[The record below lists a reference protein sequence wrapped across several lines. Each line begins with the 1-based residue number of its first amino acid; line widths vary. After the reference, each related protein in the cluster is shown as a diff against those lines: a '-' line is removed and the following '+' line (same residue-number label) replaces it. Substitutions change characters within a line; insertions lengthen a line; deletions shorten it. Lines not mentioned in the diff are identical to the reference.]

1 MKYLITGGAGFIGS
15 HLVNRLAASDHEITV
30 LDSFE
35 TSSSLFSR
43 KTRENVRVI
52 HGSIQN
58 DNLVAS
64 LIKENEQI
72 IHLAAAVGVANI
84 IDSPLRGLNT
94 NVLGSEVVI
103 RNCATFEKPL
113 FFTSSSEI
121 YGKNTSDALDELSDR
136 VIGVPQKSR
145 WSYSDSKAIEE
156 AFAFAYQ
163 KEMNLE
169 FKAVRLF
176 NTVGPGQ
183 SGDYGMVLPRLINS
197 ALSGNDLIVYGN
209 GQQTR
214 CFMHVDDAINGI
226 LMMLKSDV
234 ATNQVYNL
242 GHPSEI
248 SIIELARKVIAFS
261 KSKSKIELVRFE
273 DVYGPAFEDMERRVP
288 NIEKA
293 RRDLDWWPKIDIDE
307 IIRQSVSYQTEVK
320 ASEN

>member
-1 MKYLITGGAGFIGS
+1 MKFLITGGAGFIGS
-15 HLVNRLAASDHEITV
+15 HLVNRLSASDHDITV

-35 TSSSLFSR
+35 TSSNLFS
-43 KTRENVRVI
+43 KNTYENVRVV

-58 DNLVAS
+58 NDLVAS

-103 RNCATFEKPL
+103 RNCATFKKPIL
-113 FFTSSSEI
+113 FTSSSEV
-121 YGKNTSDALDELSDR
+121 YGKNTSDTLDELSDR

-183 SGDYGMVLPRLINS
+183 SGDYGMVLPRLISS
-197 ALSGNDLIVYGN
+197 ALSGNDLVVYGS
-209 GQQTR
+209 GEQTR

-226 LMMLKSDV
+226 LMILESSIAV
-234 ATNQVYNL
+234 NQVYNL
-242 GHPSEI
+242 GHPREI
-248 SIIELARKVIAFS
+248 SIMDLARKVIAFS
-261 KSKSKIELVRFE
+261 KSKSNIRLVKFE
-273 DVYGPAFEDMERRVP
+273 DVYGPVFEDMERRVP

-293 RRDLDWWPKIDIDE
+293 QRDLGWQPRIDIDE
-307 IIRQSVSYQTEVK
+307 IVKQSVAYQTEVR
-320 ASEN
+320 AWEG

>member
-1 MKYLITGGAGFIGS
+1 MKFLITGGAGFIGS
-15 HLVNRLAASDHEITV
+15 HLVNRLSASDHDITV

-35 TSSSLFSR
+35 TSSNLFS
-43 KTRENVRVI
+43 KNTRENVRVVR
-52 HGSIQN
+52 GSIQN
-58 DNLVAS
+58 DSLVAS
-64 LIKENEQI
+64 LIKESEQV

-103 RNCATFEKPL
+103 RNCATFRKRIL
-113 FFTSSSEI
+113 FTSSSEV
-121 YGKNTSDALDELSDR
+121 YGKNASSPLDELSDR

-183 SGDYGMVLPRLINS
+183 SGDYGMVLPRLITS
-197 ALSGNDLIVYGN
+197 ALSGNDLLVYGS
-209 GQQTR
+209 GEQTR

-226 LMMLKSDV
+226 LMMLESDI
-234 ATNQVYNL
+234 AINQVYNL
-242 GHPSEI
+242 GHPREI
-248 SIIELARKVIAFS
+248 SIMDLARKVIASS
-261 KSKSKIELVRFE
+261 KSKSKIRLVKFE
-273 DVYGPAFEDMERRVP
+273 DVYGPVFEDMARRVP

-293 RRDLDWWPKIDIDE
+293 HRDLGWRPKIDIDE
-307 IIRQSVSYQTEVK
+307 IIRQTVTFQTDVK
-320 ASEN
+320 ASEG

>member
-1 MKYLITGGAGFIGS
+1 MKFLITGGAGFIGS
-15 HLVNRLAASDHEITV
+15 HLVNRLSAGDHDITV

-35 TSSSLFSR
+35 TSSNLFS
-43 KTRENVRVI
+43 KNSRENVRVVR
-52 HGSIQN
+52 GSIQ
-58 DNLVAS
+58 DDSLVAG
-64 LIKENEQI
+64 LIEENEQV

-103 RNCATFEKPL
+103 RNCATFKKPIL
-113 FFTSSSEI
+113 FTSSSEV

-163 KEMNLE
+163 REMNLE

-183 SGDYGMVLPRLINS
+183 SGDYGMVLPRLISS
-197 ALSGNDLIVYGN
+197 ALSGNDLVVYGS
-209 GQQTR
+209 GEQTR

-226 LMMLKSDV
+226 LMMLDSDI
-234 ATNQVYNL
+234 AINQIYNL
-242 GHPSEI
+242 GHPREI
-248 SIIELARKVIAFS
+248 SIIDLARKVIATS
-261 KSKSKIELVRFE
+261 KSKSKIRLAKFE
-273 DVYGPAFEDMERRVP
+273 DVYGPVFEDMERRVP
-288 NIEKA
+288 NIEKVQ
-293 RRDLDWWPKIDIDE
+293 RDLGWRPQIDIDE
-307 IIRQSVSYQTEVK
+307 IIMQSVAFQREVK
-320 ASEN
+320 ASEG

>member
-1 MKYLITGGAGFIGS
+1 MKFLITGGAGFIGS
-15 HLVNRLAASDHEITV
+15 HLVNRLTTSDHDITV

-35 TSSSLFSR
+35 TSSSLFS
-43 KTRENVRVI
+43 KKISENVRVI

-58 DNLVAS
+58 NELVAS
-64 LIKENEQI
+64 LIKKNEQV

-103 RNCATFEKPL
+103 RNCATLEKPIL
-113 FFTSSSEI
+113 FTSSSEV
-121 YGKNTSDALDELSDR
+121 YGKNTSDSLDELSDR

-169 FKAVRLF
+169 FKVARLF

-197 ALSGNDLIVYGN
+197 ALSGDDLIVYGS

-214 CFMHVDDAINGI
+214 CFMHVDDAVNGI
-226 LMMLKSDV
+226 LMMLESDI
-234 ATNQVYNL
+234 ANNQVYNL
-242 GHPSEI
+242 GHSMEI
-248 SIIELARKVIAFS
+248 SISDLASKVIASS
-261 KSKSKIELVRFE
+261 KSKSKIMLVKFE
-273 DVYGPAFEDMERRVP
+273 DVYGPVFEDMERRVP

-293 RRDLDWWPKIDIDE
+293 RRDLDWWPKIGIDE
-307 IIRQSVSYQTEVK
+307 IIAQSVSYQIQEK
-320 ASEN
+320 ASKS